1 MRLDKFLSN
10 MGLGSRTDVKR
21 DLSRGMVTVNGRIE
35 KSPKVHI
42 QPETDVI
49 YHGTRRIQYVPM
61 VYLMLN
67 KPQGYVSATEDR
79 HLQTVLDLVPEGY
92 RHYDLFPAGRLDR
105 DTVGLLLLTNDGPLA
120 HRLLSPKYHVG
131 KTYRVT
137 AFGPIS
143 DEALQA
149 LRDGVVIP
157 GDYRTLPALAERV
170 CDAPPIIDLT
180 IREGKYHQ
188 VKEMLIA
195 IDNQVVFLERLRF
208 GPLVLDPAL
217 ERGQMR
223 PLTEAEVAALYASSE
238 DIATEEEGQ

>member
-10 MGLGSRTDVKR
+10 MGLGSRSDVKQH
-21 DLSRGMVTVNGRIE
+21 LSKGMIRVNGNVE

-42 QPETDVI
+42 EPDADEI
-49 YHGTRRIQYVPM
+49 YFGTKRISYVPF

-67 KPQGYVSATEDR
+67 KPQGYISATEDR
-79 HLQTVLDLVPEGY
+79 RMQTVLELVPKAY
-92 RHYDLFPAGRLDR
+92 QHYDLFPAGRLDR
-105 DTVGLLLLTNDGPLA
+105 DTVGLLLLTNDGAIA

-137 AFGPIS
+137 AESPLS
-143 DEALQA
+143 KEDLAQ
-149 LRDGVVIP
+149 LRKGVVIP
-157 GDYRTLPALAERV
+157 QNYLTMPAEAEFV
-170 CDAPPIIDLT
+170 DGSDQIIDLT

-195 IDNQVVFLERLRF
+195 IGNRVVFLERLKF
-208 GPLVLDPAL
+208 GPLILDQNL

-223 PLTEAEVAALYASSE
+223 VLTEGEIKELYQSSQ
-238 DIATEEEGQ
+238 EESL